1 MNKDKISHRVI
12 AQQNRRSPSK
22 SNCWITPFHDESV
35 PATSKYSSI
44 HVKQITG
51 YHDLTME
58 CFQCA
63 IFVNRFRA
71 IWKKQKKNTCQQ
83 FRFFINLTNK
93 IIFQRKIQKTGGYN
107 LRQRSPAVDAMINIL
122 NLHIGTE
129 IAWKIIRDTKKNG
142 TPLSARFIGI
152 WFIISINIL
161 IIIKLIIIMNIFIS
175 IKIRVIHKL

>member
-1 MNKDKISHRVI
+1 MNKDDLSHRVI
-12 AQQNRRSPSK
+12 AQQNRSSPSK

-51 YHDLTME
+51 YHDPTME

-63 IFVNRFRA
+63 IFVNVFRA
-71 IWKKQKKNTCQQ
+71 IWKKNTCQQ

-93 IIFQRKIQKTGGYN
+93 IIFQRKRQKTGGYDW
-107 LRQRSPAVDAMINIL
+107 RERSSSVDAIINIL
-122 NLHIGTE
+122 NLHIRTE
-129 IAWKIIRDTKKNG
+129 IAWKVIRDTKKNG
-142 TPLSARFIGI
+142 TALSARFIGI

-175 IKIRVIHKL
+175 IKIHVIDKL